1 MYIQWKNEYRIGVP
15 RVDEQHQQLIELI
28 NALYQ
33 KIGPETKPGDVWNL
47 LEGFNHYA
55 DTHFATEER
64 IARDANIPIED
75 FNAHKAKHESY
86 RDRMLSFRRDLE
98 QNDKRAPVQLMAFLS
113 TWWLSHILV
122 EDMELGRLI
131 CAQEPAKNA

>member
-1 MYIQWKNEYRIGVP
+1 MYIQWKNEYCIGVP
-15 RVDEQHQQLIELI
+15 RVDEQHQQLIGLI
-28 NALYQ
+28 NSLYQ
-33 KIGPETKPGDVWNL
+33 KIGPETKPQDVWEL
-47 LEGFNHYA
+47 LESFNRYA

-64 IARDANIPIED
+64 IARESNVPIDD

-86 RDRMLSFRRDLE
+86 RDRMVSFRRDLE
-98 QNDKRAPVQLMAFLS
+98 NHDKRAPVQLMAYLS

-131 CAQEPAKNA
+131 RIEDSKKND